1 MSKVNIKA
9 MVNKL
14 NKTELKYL
22 VTLAQDILINL
33 FNGDEI
39 KENIKESR
47 FSKGY
52 ECPKCQYT
60 HVNKNGK
67 SQGRQRYICKRC
79 RCTFDEMS
87 YSPFSSTK
95 LGLDKWLKY
104 CELMVNGLSI
114 RHCAKEIEV
123 SIPTSFF
130 MRHRILD
137 VLNMSLRHDI
147 VDGIVEV
154 DEMFLRES
162 FKGNHSKNEDFI
174 WSREPRKRGKGKKD
188 AKKRGI
194 SKEQVCIETAID
206 RKGNIIMGV
215 ACRGRIKSNDIITF
229 FDGKIGKD
237 VTFCIDSHKSYPP
250 ITKKLNVSLKQIP
263 RGKQMMDDVYHLQH
277 INALHSNFKRWIM
290 PFNGVATKYLNNYL
304 AWFKFLQ
311 LSKKNKNSNRVKDL
325 LVNVAIQDTYI
336 TIKTIKNRIIEL
348 I

>member
-1 MSKVNIKA
+1 

-22 VTLAQDILINL
+22 VTLAQDILSNL

-79 RCTFDEMS
+79 RTSFDEMS

-95 LGLDKWLKY
+95 LGLDKWLRY
-104 CELMVNGLSI
+104 CELMINGLSI
-114 RHCAKEIEV
+114 RDCAREIEV

-137 VLNMSLRHDI
+137 ILNMSLRHDI

-154 DEMFLRES
+154 DEMFLREYYNGS
-162 FKGNHSKNEDFI
+162 
-174 WSREPRKRGKGKKD
+174 
-188 AKKRGI
+188 
-194 SKEQVCIETAID
+194 C
-206 RKGNIIMGV
+206 
-215 ACRGRIKSNDIITF
+215 
-229 FDGKIGKD
+229 
-237 VTFCIDSHKSYPP
+237 
-250 ITKKLNVSLKQIP
+250 
-263 RGKQMMDDVYHLQH
+263 LQ
-277 INALHSNFKRWIM
+277 
-290 PFNGVATKYLNNYL
+290 G
-304 AWFKFLQ
+304 
-311 LSKKNKNSNRVKDL
+311 
-325 LVNVAIQDTYI
+325 
-336 TIKTIKNRIIEL
+336 
-348 I
+348 